1 MPPEESRVVAL
12 AIARE
17 EGSANG
23 TTGTSSG
30 IACTRYSEYC
40 HLDTLGTLTGN
51 HARVMTNAKNGGNSS
66 RDDVKNGT
74 TTEAEDGTKK
84 RQVDDAMDLLN
95 SAAFLFAGSS
105 RREIF

>member
-1 MPPEESRVVAL
+1 
-12 AIARE
+12 
-17 EGSANG
+17 
-23 TTGTSSG
+23 
-30 IACTRYSEYC
+30 
-40 HLDTLGTLTGN
+40 
-51 HARVMTNAKNGGNSS
+51 MTNAKNGGNSS

-105 RREIF
+105 RREMF